1 MVHRGFYAE
10 DNPSILDDDEGS
22 EELAIVNKLLKRIQ
36 IEKVHQFAF
45 AVSLGSKNRAPGF

>member
-36 IEKVHQFAF
+36 KEKVR
-45 AVSLGSKNRAPGF
+45 NRKPNSFLLPIL